1 MQKSGFVYIW
11 YDRKNK
17 RYYIGCRWGN
27 PKDNYICSSSWMK
40 AAYMRRPLD
49 FTRRILESNIQ
60 DRKTLLEREYYWLQQ
75 IKPEELGK
83 RYYNF
88 HNHKFNHWTTNPKTR
103 NQIAEAAS
111 KRLKGKSF
119 SPATQFKPGECRSP
133 QTQFQKGKT
142 PHNKGLSFEQRY
154 GEEKGQQLRQ
164 IKSEKMKGRSSSPQ
178 TQFQKGSNLG
188 GNNNKARA
196 ISTPH
201 GTFDSLASAS
211 RELNTPYKTLLNR
224 VRSASQPNWIYV

>member
-1 MQKSGFVYIW
+1 MYGFVYIW
-11 YDRKNK
+11 RDHKHK
-17 RYYIGCRWGN
+17 RFYIGCHWGDVN
-27 PKDNYICSSSWMK
+27 DGYVCSSRWMK
-40 AAYMRRPLD
+40 AAYKRRPKD
-49 FTRRILESNIQ
+49 FKRRILETNITE
-60 DRKTLLEREYYWLQQ
+60 RSMLFEREATWLSLT
-75 IKPEELGK
+75 KKEELGK
-83 RYYNF
+83 RYYNL
-88 HNHKFNHWTTNPKTR
+88 NNTPIKHWSRNPLTAK
-103 NQIAEAAS
+103 QIAEAAS

-142 PHNKGLSFEQRY
+142 PHNKGLTFEQRY
-154 GEEKGQQLRQ
+154 GEEKGQHLREL
-164 IKSEKMKGRSSSPQ
+164 KSQKMKGRSSSPQ